1 MADASAG
8 AKAKDGFFRLWTGV
22 HRGIFKATKG
32 RVFGGAFGMSVL
44 ILITTGAKSGKR
56 RETMLTAPLQRG
68 NEVVLVA
75 SYGGDPRHP
84 AWYHNLMAT
93 PECEVIMRGSK
104 RRMRARVAT
113 TDEKDELWPKIT
125 AAYKGYAGYQ
135 KRTDRDIPVL
145 ILSPA

>member
-1 MADASAG
+1 MADASVG
-8 AKAKDGFFRLWTGV
+8 GKAKDGFFRLWTSV

-32 RVFGGAFGMSVL
+32 RVLGGAFGMSVL

-68 NEVVLVA
+68 DEVVLVA

-84 AWYHNLMAT
+84 AWYHNLIAN
-93 PECEVIMRGSK
+93 PQCEVIMRGSK
-104 RRMRARVAT
+104 RAMTARVVSDA
-113 TDEKDELWPKIT
+113 EKDELWPKIT
-125 AAYKGYAGYQ
+125 SAYKGYAGYQ

-145 ILSPA
+145 VLSPA